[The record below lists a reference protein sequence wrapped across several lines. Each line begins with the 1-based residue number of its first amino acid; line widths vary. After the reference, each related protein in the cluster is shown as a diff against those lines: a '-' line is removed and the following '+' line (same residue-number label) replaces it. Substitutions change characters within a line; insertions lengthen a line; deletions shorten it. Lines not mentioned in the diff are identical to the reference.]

1 MKLISSNKQAV
12 SRQKTVNKRFIVRLF
27 LIFALLLNGKF
38 SFANEEVIVTDSA
51 KINTES
57 AVSHAESTGEHGG
70 EKEKF
75 NAGKLIM
82 SHIGDSHDW
91 HIYGSEEHPVSIP
104 LPIIIYHPEKG
115 ISVFSSSRFE
125 HGHVSYEGYSL
136 VEGKIKSADG
146 VDIYDF
152 SITKNVLAIF
162 IAAAL
167 LLLIFIGVAKTY
179 ARNPD
184 KAPSG
189 FQNAIEPMII
199 FVRDD
204 IAKAAIGEKNYAKFM
219 PYLLTIFF
227 FIWVS
232 NLLGLVPVFPGG
244 ANVTGNIA
252 VPMVLAVCT
261 LLITLRYGNKH
272 YWQHILAMPGVP
284 KFVLVILTPLEI
296 LGIFLKPFVLMVRL
310 FANIMAGHIVVL
322 VFFCLIFVAGA
333 ASTGA
338 GFGAAIPAVA
348 FTIFINALELLVGFL
363 QAFVFTFL
371 SAIYFGMATAEPE
384 HH

>member
-1 MKLISSNKQAV
+1 MKSNSSNKQV
-12 SRQKTVNKRFIVRLF
+12 GSRQYTVNKGFLVGLF
-27 LIFALLLNGKF
+27 LVFAFALMGKF
-38 SFANEEVIVTDSA
+38 SFANENEIVADSIPA
-51 KINTES
+51 SSEATS
-57 AVSHAESTGEHGG
+57 EHGV

-82 SHIGDSHDW
+82 GHIGDSHDW

-104 LPIIIYHPEKG
+104 LPIIVRHPEKG
-115 ISVFSSSRFE
+115 FSVFSSSRFE
-125 HGHVSYEGYSL
+125 HGHASYEGYKL
-136 VEGKIKSADG
+136 DEGKIVSEDG
-146 VDIYDF
+146 ASIIDL
-152 SITKNVLAIF
+152 SITKNVMAIF
-162 IAAAL
+162 IAAGL
-167 LLLIFIGVAKTY
+167 LLFIFIGVAKTY
-179 ARNPD
+179 TRNPD

-189 FQNAIEPMII
+189 FQNAIEPMIL

-227 FIWVS
+227 FIWTS
-232 NLLGLVPVFPGG
+232 NLLGLIPVFPGG

-338 GFGAAIPAVA
+338 GMGAAVPAVA

-371 SAIYFGMATAEPE
+371 SAIYFGMATTEPE

>member
-1 MKLISSNKQAV
+1 MKVITNNKKV
-12 SRQKTVNKRFIVRLF
+12 GSRQYAIGKNFLVRLF
-27 LIFALLLNGKF
+27 LIFTFVFMGKF
-38 SFANEEVIVTDSA
+38 SFANEGETATDSA
-51 KINTES
+51 ATHTET
-57 AVSHAESTGEHGG
+57 AATEEHGG

-82 SHIGDSHDW
+82 GHIGDSHDW

-115 ISVFSSSRFE
+115 FSVFSSSRFE
-125 HGHVSYEGYSL
+125 HGHASYEGYKL
-136 VEGKIKSADG
+136 EEGKILSEDG
-146 VDIYDF
+146 ASIIDL

-162 IAAAL
+162 IAAGL

-189 FQNAIEPMII
+189 FQNAIEPMIL

-227 FIWVS
+227 FIWTS
-232 NLLGLVPVFPGG
+232 NLLGLIPVFPGG

-338 GFGAAIPAVA
+338 GLGAAVPAVA

>member
-1 MKLISSNKQAV
+1 MKSNTNCIKV
-12 SRQKTVNKRFIVRLF
+12 GSRQYAVGKLF
-27 LIFALLLNGKF
+27 SVHLFFVLVFVFSGWRAFAKEH
-38 SFANEEVIVTDSA
+38 EEAVTDSA
-51 KINTES
+51 AVQTETTE
-57 AVSHAESTGEHGG
+57 AHEGV
-70 EKEKF
+70 EKF
-75 NAGKLIM
+75 QPGKLIM
-82 SHIGDSHDW
+82 GHIADAHEW

-104 LPIIIYHPEKG
+104 LPVIIYNKTKG
-115 ISVFSSSRFE
+115 FSVFSSGRFE
-125 HGHVSYEGYSL
+125 HGHASYDGYKL
-136 VEGKIKSADG
+136 EEGKVVAEDG
-146 VDIYDF
+146 SSFYDF

-162 IAAAL
+162 MAAGL
-167 LLLIFIGVAKTY
+167 LLFIFIGVAKTY
-179 ARNPD
+179 TRNPD

-189 FQNAIEPMII
+189 FQNAIEPMIL

-227 FIWVS
+227 FIWVN
-232 NLLGLVPVFPGG
+232 NLLGLIPIFPGG

-252 VPMVLAVCT
+252 VPLVLATCT
-261 LLITLRYGNKH
+261 LLITLYYGNKH
-272 YWQHILAMPGVP
+272 YWRHILAMPGVP
-284 KFVLVILTPLEI
+284 VYVLPIITLLEVI
-296 LGIFLKPFVLMVRL
+296 GIFLKPFVLMVRL

-333 ASTGA
+333 SSTGA
-338 GFGAAIPAVA
+338 GLGAAVPSVA
-348 FTIFINALELLVGFL
+348 FTIFINGLELLVGFL

>member
-1 MKLISSNKQAV
+1 MIKKV
-12 SRQKTVNKRFIVRLF
+12 DSRQYTINKGFFVGLF
-27 LIFALLLNGKF
+27 LVFAFVFMGKV
-38 SFANEEVIVTDSA
+38 SFANKEETVTDSTA
-51 KINTES
+51 IHNEV
-57 AVSHAESTGEHGG
+57 AAAEEHGG

-82 SHIGDSHDW
+82 GHIGDSHDW

-104 LPIIIYHPEKG
+104 LPIIVHHPVKG
-115 ISVFSSSRFE
+115 WSVFSSSRFE
-125 HGHVSYEGYSL
+125 HGHASYEGYKL
-136 VEGKIKSADG
+136 EEGKIISEDG
-146 VDIYDF
+146 AAIIDL
-152 SITKNVLAIF
+152 SITKNVMAIF

-167 LLLIFIGVAKTY
+167 LLLIFMGVAKTY
-179 ARNPD
+179 TRNPD
-184 KAPSG
+184 KAPTG
-189 FQNAIEPMII
+189 FQNAIEPMIL

-227 FIWVS
+227 FIWTS
-232 NLLGLVPVFPGG
+232 NLLGLIPVFPGG

-272 YWQHILAMPGVP
+272 YWHHILAMPGVP

-338 GFGAAIPAVA
+338 GLGAAVPAVA

>member
-1 MKLISSNKQAV
+1 MIQLDSKKVGNRHYTIGNGL
-12 SRQKTVNKRFIVRLF
+12 IVRVV
-27 LIFALLLNGKF
+27 FALLFVLTSFFAFANDEAVVDSASINTEATEGHAEKGGKF
-38 SFANEEVIVTDSA
+38 S
-51 KINTES
+51 
-57 AVSHAESTGEHGG
+57 
-70 EKEKF
+70 
-75 NAGKLIM
+75 AGKLIM
-82 SHIGDSHDW
+82 GHIADSHDW

-104 LPIIIYHPEKG
+104 LPIIIYNKEKG
-115 ISVFSSSRFE
+115 FSVFSSGRFE
-125 HGHVSYEGYSL
+125 HGHAAYEGYKL
-136 VEGKIKSADG
+136 EEGKIIAEDG
-146 VDIYDF
+146 SSFYDL
-152 SITKNVLAIF
+152 SITKNVMAIF
-162 IAAAL
+162 IAAGL
-167 LLLIFIGVAKTY
+167 MLFIFVGVAKTY

-227 FIWVS
+227 FIWI
-232 NLLGLVPVFPGG
+232 NNILGLIPVFPGG

-252 VPMVLAVCT
+252 VPLVLATCT
-261 LLITLRYGNKH
+261 LIITLFYGNKH
-272 YWQHILAMPGVP
+272 YWRHILAMPGVP
-284 KFVLVILTPLEI
+284 KAVLIILTPLEV
-296 LGIFLKPFVLMVRL
+296 LGIFLKPFVLMIRL
-310 FANIMAGHIVVL
+310 FANILAGHIVVL

-333 ASTGA
+333 ASFGA
-338 GFGAAIPAVA
+338 GLGAAIPSVA

-371 SAIYFGMATAEPE
+371 SAIYFGMATTEPE

>member
-1 MKLISSNKQAV
+1 MRYERNV
-12 SRQKTVNKRFIVRLF
+12 SVRG
-27 LIFALLLNGKF
+27 LLLGLMF
-38 SFANEEVIVTDSA
+38 ILCSIFVFAEEETKADSA
-51 KINTES
+51 ATGSES
-57 AVSHAESTGEHGG
+57 AKAA
-70 EKEKF
+70 EKF
-75 NAGKLIM
+75 NPGKLIM
-82 SHIGDSHDW
+82 GHISDAHDW
-91 HIYGSEEHPVSIP
+91 HIYGSEENPTSIP
-104 LPIIIYHPEKG
+104 LPIIIYNKEKG
-115 ISVFSSSRFE
+115 FCTFLSSRFKNE
-125 HGHVSYEGYSL
+125 GKSVSYDGYRL
-136 VEGKIKSADG
+136 EEGKIVAEDG
-146 VDIYDF
+146 SSFYDL

-162 IAAAL
+162 IAAAIL
-167 LLLIFIGVAKTY
+167 LFIFIGVAKTY

-189 FQNAIEPMII
+189 FQNAIEPMIL

-232 NLLGLVPVFPGG
+232 NLLGLIPIFPGG
-244 ANVTGNIA
+244 ANLTGNIA
-252 VPMVLAVCT
+252 VPLVLATCT

-272 YWQHILAMPGVP
+272 YWRHIIAMPGVP
-284 KFVLVILTPLEI
+284 IYVLPIITLLEVI
-296 LGIFLKPFVLMVRL
+296 GIFLKPFVLMVRL

-333 ASTGA
+333 SSQTA
-338 GFGAAIPAVA
+338 GLGAAVPSVA
-348 FTIFINALELLVGFL
+348 FTIFINGLELLVGFL